1 MTAPRQ
7 LRPIFI
13 FRAAVQ
19 DSQIIDE
26 LDITRPEIHFE
37 LEVRIVRQRFHGIE
51 GFLVQCRQTRGT
63 VESLRALRMNSG
75 TKLAMTY
82 PSIGKKTGISY
93 QGS

>member
-37 LEVRIVRQRFHGIE
+37 LEVRIVRQRFHGIK

-63 VESLRALRMNSG
+63 SNRCALRMNSG

-93 QGS
+93 QGT